1 MGPDGIPIEALK
13 ALEVMG
19 LDLVHHL
26 IDGIYKTG
34 VLSGEKS
41 VFVTLPKKPGAI
53 ECENFRTI
61 SRISHALNLLL
72 RIMVERIEKKAHF
85 LISREQF

>member
-26 IDGIYKTG
+26 IDRTYKTG
-34 VLSGEKS
+34 VVPAEMRTS
-41 VFVTLPKKPGAI
+41 VFVTLTKKPDAT
-53 ECENFRTI
+53 ECENFRII
-61 SRISHALNLLL
+61 SLMSHALKLLL
-72 RIMVERIEKKAHF
+72 RIMVQRIEKKAHF
-85 LISREQF
+85 